1 MALRV
6 DHPPVWVVAER
17 LAPPGEVREAP
28 HKVRV
33 RLLHRRAIDG
43 AGRHVAPLG
52 LGRVALALGVARLN
66 RLGIGVGLGLG

>member
-6 DHPPVWVVAER
+6 DHPPVCDIAEL

-33 RLLHRRAIDG
+33 RLLRRRAIDG
-43 AGRHVAPLG
+43 ARGHVAPLG

-66 RLGIGVGLGLG
+66 ILGIGFRV

>member
-6 DHPPVWVVAER
+6 DHPPVWVVAEL

-28 HKVRV
+28 HKVRL

-43 AGRHVAPLG
+43 ARGHVAPLG
-52 LGRVALALGVARLN
+52 LGRVALALGVARLKI
-66 RLGIGVGLGLG
+66 LGIGFRV